1 MVVKTSDEL
10 INALVGYALAKKK
23 RFIFISGNGGSGKS
37 ELAKRIVAYASQ
49 FGHSNAIDMDEFV
62 VDTALR
68 KSASLE
74 WEFDGEKLTG
84 RCTTSFKSAYFIQN
98 IHAIIANVALNNNYY
113 HWPKKAKSI
122 DECKL
127 IYGDAVITVVEGI
140 GSVFLNKSLV
150 DSISIFIECD
160 EDIEIARRLQRKRFS
175 NEQTIEDIKKS
186 SVERNS
192 QYKALI
198 LPHRDEHDLILTSNE
213 DYSFS
218 IAKDKLN
225 IIL

>member
-1 MVVKTSDEL
+1 MIVKTSDEL
-10 INALVGYALAKKK
+10 INGLVEYALRKGK

-37 ELAKRIVAYASQ
+37 ELAKRIVAYTLQ
-49 FGHSNAIDMDEFV
+49 FGHANVIDMDEFV

-74 WEFDGEKLTG
+74 WEINGEKLSG
-84 RCTTSFKSAYFIQN
+84 RCTTSFKAAYFIQN
-98 IHAIIANVALNNNYY
+98 VHAIIANIALNNNYY

-122 DECKL
+122 NECKL
-127 IYGDAVITVVEGI
+127 IYGDALITVVEGI
-140 GSVFLNKSLV
+140 GSVFLDKSLV

-160 EDIEIARRLQRKRFS
+160 EDVEIARRLQRKRFS

-186 SVERNS
+186 SIERNS
-192 QYKALI
+192 QYEALI
-198 LPHRDEHDLILTSNE
+198 LPHRDEHDLILKSNE

-218 IAKDKLN
+218 IIKDKRN
-225 IIL
+225 III